1 MGSTPPLFQ
10 IFSAKYTISNTFI
23 SKGFFFL
30 KFVLVLEVMNKK
42 VMEFMED
49 INTGE
54 NQRIEIG
61 ALFMM
66 LTLKVVIEVKIF
78 KDLKPINC
86 ARERSLL
93 KVFGKLFDYFETSM
107 CIL

>member
-1 MGSTPPLFQ
+1 
-10 IFSAKYTISNTFI
+10 
-23 SKGFFFL
+23 
-30 KFVLVLEVMNKK
+30 MNKK